1 MNFYYKLMFFLLP
14 NIILANGIVIDFD
27 KTIFIQFAIFIT
39 FGLIIQK
46 LIVNPVV
53 DILDKREAATTGAK
67 DDSKGML
74 ERIETISSDYENKL
88 KSAKK
93 EALIEQDNYIKSVNS
108 KLSDKFSS
116 EKAKIDA
123 QIKEFAEKLEKE
135 KKELKKDLEKESKQ
149 IADLIIKK
157 VMG

>member
-1 MNFYYKLMFFLLP
+1 MNFYYKLMVFLVP

-27 KTIFIQFAIFIT
+27 KTIFIQFAIFIIL
-39 FGLIIQK
+39 GIIIQK

-67 DDSKGML
+67 DDSKDML
-74 ERIETISSDYENKL
+74 EEIDHLSSDYKNKL

-93 EALIEQDNYIKSVNS
+93 EALIEQENHIKTINS
-108 KLSDKFSS
+108 KLADEFSL
-116 EKAKIDA
+116 EKTKVELK
-123 QIKEFAEKLEKE
+123 IKEFDKKLENE
-135 KKELKKDLEKESKQ
+135 KKDLKKDLEKESKQ